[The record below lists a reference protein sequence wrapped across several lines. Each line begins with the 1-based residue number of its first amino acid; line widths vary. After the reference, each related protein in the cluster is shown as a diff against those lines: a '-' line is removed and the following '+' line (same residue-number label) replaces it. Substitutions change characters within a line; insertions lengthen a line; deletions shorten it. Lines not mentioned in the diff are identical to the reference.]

1 MKQLNEYTVA
11 ELEEELRIRKRI
23 ATNAYIDR
31 IHEVVAELEDYARK
45 NSIRVDLD
53 FGANDI
59 SLSFDPHMNEWEV
72 W

>member
-23 ATNAYIDR
+23 ETNAYIDR
-31 IHEVVAELEDYARK
+31 IHEVVAELEDHARK
-45 NSIRVDLD
+45 NSIMVNLN
-53 FGANDI
+53 FGANAI
-59 SLSFDPHMNEWEV
+59 PLGFDPHMNEWEV